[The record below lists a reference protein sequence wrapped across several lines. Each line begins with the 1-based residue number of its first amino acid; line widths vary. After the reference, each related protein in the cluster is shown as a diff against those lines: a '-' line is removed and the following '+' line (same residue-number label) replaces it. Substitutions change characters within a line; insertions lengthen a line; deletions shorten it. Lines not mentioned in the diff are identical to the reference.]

1 MRAPQRGGDW
11 GHWHLSSQGPCWSAP
26 QLCKWRSPSCDPSCG
41 WGYLILAACVST
53 YAALLNPALKSA
65 PICPDGVRVRPVL
78 GRCTIPGGVPCTP
91 SRPFL
96 RSPPAAERSSNLAPA
111 AEAPYSV
118 IGDCARATVI
128 DPGTVSNVAGMLI
141 QRGTVFDCPL
151 TGDIEGVARVV
162 LNLTLRN
169 VGTPQVEGRVF
180 GESIFLVT
188 KFFGRTDLNG
198 TFEGPFNGSLE
209 EVRFGAAKTNRH
221 GTGDFAGLVLHGV
234 AVQNPPGSGTE
245 VENGRVVG
253 GDEP

>member
-1 MRAPQRGGDW
+1 M
-11 GHWHLSSQGPCWSAP
+11 HSLKTFSE
-26 QLCKWRSPSCDPSCG
+26 
-41 WGYLILAACVST
+41 IAAVMLVSVT
-53 YAALLNPALKSA
+53 VFGTG
-65 PICPDGVRVRPVL
+65 CERPVPL
-78 GRCTIPGGVPCTP
+78 
-91 SRPFL
+91 
-96 RSPPAAERSSNLAPA
+96 SPPAAERSSNLAPA
-111 AEAPYSV
+111 AEATYSV

-151 TGDIEGVARVV
+151 TGD
-162 LNLTLRN
+162 
-169 VGTPQVEGRVF
+169 
-180 GESIFLVT
+180 
-188 KFFGRTDLNG
+188 DLNG

>member
-1 MRAPQRGGDW
+1 MLQRAPALPPLLEVFHARPQR
-11 GHWHLSSQGPCWSAP
+11 
-26 QLCKWRSPSCDPSCG
+26 
-41 WGYLILAACVST
+41 
-53 YAALLNPALKSA
+53 LLQDRRRRARFGSHVR
-65 PICPDGVRVRPVL
+65 DGVRRAGPTFGTTARL
-78 GRCTIPGGVPCTP
+78 
-91 SRPFL
+91 
-96 RSPPAAERSSNLAPA
+96 SSELAPA
-111 AEAPYSV
+111 ADASYSV

-128 DPGTVSNVAGMLI
+128 DPGIVTNVAGMLI
-141 QRGTVFDCPL
+141 QRGTVFECPL

-169 VGTPQVEGRVF
+169 VGPPQVEGRVF

-188 KFFGRTDLNG
+188 KFFGRPDLNG

>member
-1 MRAPQRGGDW
+1 MLERAPTLQMEVAKLRPILWLGLYDTRRRRSRSTRSG
-11 GHWHLSSQGPCWSAP
+11 A
-26 QLCKWRSPSCDPSCG
+26 LCHSRRCSMHSLKTFSEIAAVMLVSVTVFGTGCERPSP
-41 WGYLILAACVST
+41 L
-53 YAALLNPALKSA
+53 
-65 PICPDGVRVRPVL
+65 
-78 GRCTIPGGVPCTP
+78 
-91 SRPFL
+91 
-96 RSPPAAERSSNLAPA
+96 SPPAAERSSNLAPA
-111 AEAPYSV
+111 AEATYSV

-234 AVQNPPGSGTE
+234 AAQNPPGSGTE

>member
-1 MRAPQRGGDW
+1 MRPPQGAGDGGHRYVPPVGPCCSAPQRSRHCWRCSMHDRNAFYKIAAVALVSVAIFGTACE
-11 GHWHLSSQGPCWSAP
+11 GP
-26 QLCKWRSPSCDPSCG
+26 
-41 WGYLILAACVST
+41 
-53 YAALLNPALKSA
+53 ALLSA
-65 PICPDGVRVRPVL
+65 PIARL
-78 GRCTIPGGVPCTP
+78 
-91 SRPFL
+91 
-96 RSPPAAERSSNLAPA
+96 SSELAPA
-111 AEAPYSV
+111 ADASYSV

-128 DPGTVSNVAGMLI
+128 DPGSETKVAVMWI
-141 QRGTVFDCPL
+141 HRGPYFECPL
-151 TGDIEGVARVV
+151 TGDIHAVAPVV

-221 GTGDFAGLVLHGV
+221 GTGDFSGLVLHGV

>member
-1 MRAPQRGGDW
+1 MHSLKTFSEIAAVMLVSVTVFGTGCERPAP
-11 GHWHLSSQGPCWSAP
+11 L
-26 QLCKWRSPSCDPSCG
+26 
-41 WGYLILAACVST
+41 
-53 YAALLNPALKSA
+53 
-65 PICPDGVRVRPVL
+65 
-78 GRCTIPGGVPCTP
+78 
-91 SRPFL
+91 
-96 RSPPAAERSSNLAPA
+96 SPPAAERSSNPAPA
-111 AEAPYSV
+111 AEATYSV

-180 GESIFLVT
+180 GESIFLVN

-209 EVRFGAAKTNRH
+209 EVRFGAANTNRH

-253 GDEP
+253 GDQP